1 MNSNNE
7 TDEKIKHNV
16 IKEEIL
22 RDFQVFGNSKVQRK
36 YVFSWKS
43 IDYEYHN
50 CYLEAY
56 IITNY
61 IINIIDFLSIIAKY
75 QNQNRLLTFIS

>member
-1 MNSNNE
+1 MNSNSE

-36 YVFSWKS
+36 CVF
-43 IDYEYHN
+43 N
-50 CYLEAY
+50 
-56 IITNY
+56 
-61 IINIIDFLSIIAKY
+61 
-75 QNQNRLLTFIS
+75 